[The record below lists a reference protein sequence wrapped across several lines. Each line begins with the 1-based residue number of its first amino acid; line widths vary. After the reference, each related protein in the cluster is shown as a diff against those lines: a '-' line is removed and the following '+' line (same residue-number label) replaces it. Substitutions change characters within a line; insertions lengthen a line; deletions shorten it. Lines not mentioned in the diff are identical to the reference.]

1 MSESLRECEVESIEN
16 GDHVRRGSWKC
27 GKCPEPPITWESRVP
42 FETARRCTATPE
54 EADRFIDAEHRE
66 SRRMAG
72 GAIERHLGHHDDT

>member
-1 MSESLRECEVESIEN
+1 MSESLKECEVESIED

-42 FETARRCTATPE
+42 FETVERYTKTHE
-54 EADRFIDAEHRE
+54 EAELFIASEHRE

-72 GAIERHLGHHDDT
+72 GVIMRHLGQHDDT